1 MFKHK
6 TVRKIANYTSVL
18 YTLNIGQPLLS
29 YSYAQTNTQEAQ
41 EKTLKRQSAQ
51 YNLGDDMAE
60 SITLPETLQGLT
72 EIKFLNDEN
81 TKNTINDQYTNLI
94 NNKGKSEAEALRII
108 VYATLESIL
117 NHTSG
122 KQRYY
127 VTKSELEHAVESNQS
142 VSQKELTEKFDKFG
156 DNYGDNYGKDEA
168 IIRMEILKKYAIG
181 NGLIL
186 KETQEAQERSI
197 TKEDV
202 ENVVKDSKT
211 KFDKAADHVYNLL
224 LLLPENISN
233 PEDFEFLESE
243 LNKII
248 KELENSY
255 ETNIQDN
262 EKYRVYESIIEKV
275 SKLVLE
281 KLEKEEKLESIK
293 LFLNLFDNSDKE
305 AIKLM
310 LSSNNINS
318 VIDRYKKTLK
328 QFIEFES
335 ALNIWYLGLNK
346 ENTFSFEALQVE
358 AFENLPLIYQ
368 ENINIALQD
377 WASEM
382 SEEEFINTLNEIL
395 KKITNEEG
403 NTFRNIINGVVYTFY
418 GAGNPIEN
426 ASEWE
431 SFIVDLYNQQVD
443 DDTFQNRTS
452 FLFDSINETQTY
464 LNNYNTYSTIQSNLT
479 LLEEYTEE
487 EVLEMFSTLKID
499 EASLNL
505 ILEGYYGPNCELL
518 SEYSNPKSSNID
530 TYASAITK
538 LIQNKE
544 ENQKLWNNFYGARP
558 YEANL
563 MLFYSNDIEF
573 DTGDVIRRNRFN
585 VFGML
590 EFSKLFDNS
599 EIFQNCKAEELQMI
613 ISYSRNLPI
622 HYEIILFENPTL
634 LEQIITNLNDENDQ
648 NRVFQTMF
656 GHLNSIYTSS
666 DKKDRIENM
675 KDYLEADLNK
685 IAKMLDELKSKYITT
700 GNTIQVRKPQERL
713 GIETIP
719 DLYSQISGI
728 NQLLADYDIP
738 QGYIHNFNQAQKFLS
753 SSLTIYFPDPYWRER
768 NLQYSAGKD
777 RIISSL
783 TEKYT
788 EIMSKTRKTNFNR
801 YAGNLFGHHE
811 AEYVDIEAAL
821 GMTGQ
826 NREKFETIIKRYL
839 GRGFGSEGVLNEN
852 INNNL
857 SMNLGNMRALG
868 AYWLNGILE
877 FSENQYNEGNPLQL
891 QRYNNVSNLD
901 LNGIAGGGNLIIMSN
916 TKRDLINGTMD
927 ELDAQR
933 IADNYNFDIL
943 YSSGGN
949 WYKIVFNREQEKQF
963 IETMTST
970 GYKQHM
976 FIEMMKNL
984 GTVDLNLGVE
994 EIKTGAER
1002 NITDGRYGGFLV
1014 GTIPM
1019 NNEETL
1025 KTGTLVARTV
1035 SEDLGGAIALE
1046 STGKNNLLNKLFKG
1060 DTVLISLGFF
1070 TYSNS
1075 DLTYY
1080 NSERGQKLADMSP
1093 GEQVGSFELL
1103 VVDKVRTLLYLTKGQ
1118 SGSIDGGAAI
1128 YTKNLNSSILYQ
1140 YDDSRR
1146 EANIFTSLGYYHKNI
1161 QGLGYYKHLI
1171 GQEPEAGAI
1180 SQWTINEN
1188 LTLSAFAKIKGET
1201 IFFGNN
1207 PAMVKQFGDISQA
1220 IDVIAQDIQNNL
1232 VGIQNDEAFK
1242 NTKLKQWN
1250 TQIWQIMSSFR
1261 RWQPNILGDN
1271 PINFGIVLTDLK
1283 KGMSMKLTLNGI
1295 DHIDPNTGEV
1305 DQVIYTTGIFTKNWE
1320 NGKEFTLLA
1329 GTNVTK
1335 TNVDSLTKNEL
1346 TNIVGAKFSNLKL
1359 TFNLWGTNVGKTDIE
1374 NVERAW
1380 GSGLEYDM
1388 TGTKLDP
1395 GTSLGLRLN
1404 VMEENGWILEG
1415 RVGDKSRGL
1424 LFDYGKINNM
1434 ETKAFGVRY
1443 YILDKFMM
1451 EGMYTFAET
1460 PGNMENNWAKRSE
1473 FDISATWRNENGFG
1487 ITGTFNQNTIK
1498 TSEGSYP
1505 VWEFRLNFSGNF

>member
-6 TVRKIANYTSVL
+6 TVRKIASYTSLL
-18 YTLNIGQPLLS
+18 YALNLGQPLIS
-29 YSYAQTNTQEAQ
+29 YSYAQTNTQETQ

-51 YNLGDDMAE
+51 YTLGDDMVE
-60 SITLPETLQGLT
+60 PTTLPKTLQDLT
-72 EIKFLNDEN
+72 ELGFLNDN
-81 TKNTINDQYTNLI
+81 QTKNAINTQYTDLI
-94 NNKGKSEAEALRII
+94 NKGKTEEHALKII

-117 NHTSG
+117 NNTSG
-122 KQRYY
+122 TQRYY

-142 VSQKELTEKFDKFG
+142 VSQTDLKNKFDNFK
-156 DNYGDNYGKDEA
+156 DNYTDTGKEIA
-168 IIRMEILKKYAIG
+168 IERMEELKEYAI
-181 NGLIL
+181 NNDLIP
-186 KETQEAQERSI
+186 EEAQERSI
-197 TKEDV
+197 TSEDV
-202 ENVVKDSKT
+202 EIMSKT
-211 KFDKAADHVYNLL
+211 SETKFNEAADNVYNLL

-233 PEDFEFLESE
+233 PEDFNNLEGKLRNIIQELKDFHTAESKINTNVNYTEILPEISE
-243 LNKII
+243 
-248 KELENSY
+248 
-255 ETNIQDN
+255 
-262 EKYRVYESIIEKV
+262 
-275 SKLVLE
+275 LVLE

-293 LFLNLFDNSDKE
+293 LFLNLFDSSNKE
-305 AIKLM
+305 AIEFM
-310 LSSNNINS
+310 LSSDNINS
-318 VIDRYKKTLK
+318 FIDRYKKTLK

-335 ALNIWYLGLNK
+335 VLNIWYLGLNK
-346 ENTFSFEALQVE
+346 EDTLSFEASQVE

-368 ENINIALQD
+368 ENINSALQD

-382 SEEEFINTLNEIL
+382 SEEDFINTLNEIL
-395 KKITNEEG
+395 EKTENEDG
-403 NTFRNIINGVVYTFY
+403 NSFGNLINAVVYDFD

-431 SFIVDLYNQQVD
+431 SFIINLYNQQVD
-443 DDTFQNRTS
+443 DDTFENRTS
-452 FLFDSINETQTY
+452 FLFDSINETQNY

-518 SEYSNPKSSNID
+518 SEYSNPKSSNIG
-530 TYASAITK
+530 TYASAITN

-573 DTGDVIRRNRFN
+573 DTEDVIRRNRFN
-585 VFGML
+585 VFGMV
-590 EFSKLFDNS
+590 EFSKAFDNS
-599 EIFQNCKAEELQMI
+599 KIFQNCKAEELQMI

-622 HYEIILFENPTL
+622 HYEIILFENPNL
-634 LEQIITNLNDENDQ
+634 LEQIITNLDDENDQ

-728 NQLLADYDIP
+728 NQFLADYDIP

-753 SSLTIYFPDPYWRER
+753 SLLTIYFPDPYWRER
-768 NLQYSAGKD
+768 NLQYTAGKD
-777 RIISSL
+777 KIISSL
-783 TEKYT
+783 TEKYI
-788 EIMSKTRKTNFNR
+788 EIMSKTSETNFNR

-811 AEYVDIEAAL
+811 PEYVDIEAAL
-821 GMTGQ
+821 RMTGE
-826 NREKFETIIKRYL
+826 NREKFETIIERYL
-839 GRGFGSEGVLNEN
+839 GRGFGAKGVLNEN

-916 TKRDLINGTMD
+916 TNRNLINGT
-927 ELDAQR
+927 ESGLGLDTKI
-933 IADNYNFDIL
+933 IADNYKFDIL

-949 WYKIVFNREQEKQF
+949 WYKIVFNREQVQLFLKH
-963 IETMTST
+963 MTSDK
-970 GYKQHM
+970 YKQHM

-984 GTVDLNLGVE
+984 GTIDLNLGVE
-994 EIKTGAER
+994 EIKTGAEG

-1046 STGKNNLLNKLFKG
+1046 STGNN
-1060 DTVLISLGFF
+1060 TVLGSIGFF

-1080 NSERGQKLADMSP
+1080 NSERGQRLGDVSP
-1093 GEQVGSFELL
+1093 GEQVASFELL

-1128 YTKNLNSSILYQ
+1128 YTKNLNGSILYQ

-1220 IDVIAQDIQNNL
+1220 IDVIAQNIQNNL
-1232 VGIQNDEAFK
+1232 VGMQNDEAVK

-1271 PINFGIVLTDLK
+1271 PINFGIVLFDK
-1283 KGMSMKLTLNGI
+1283 EKGIDTKLTLTGV

-1305 DQVIYTTGIFTKNWE
+1305 DQVIYTTGIFTKNWKD
-1320 NGKEFTLLA
+1320 GKEFTLLA

-1346 TNIVGAKFSNLKL
+1346 TNVVGAKFSNLKL

-1395 GTSLGLRLN
+1395 GISLGARLN

-1415 RVGDKSRGL
+1415 RVGDKSKGL

-1434 ETKAFGVRY
+1434 ETRAFGLRY

-1460 PGNMENNWAKRSE
+1460 PGNMGDNWAKRTE
-1473 FDISATWRNENGFG
+1473 FDISATYRNENGFG
-1487 ITGTFNQNTIK
+1487 ITGTLNQNTIK

-1505 VWEFRLNFSGNF
+1505 IWELRFNFSGNF